1 MDQKKELHTDEFMI
15 SFSREMNLCKKTIQK
30 IKKSLDILERKHGK
44 STAQFMKELE
54 SGTLPSID
62 ELQDDYEAWK
72 SSYSSLQRWEEL
84 EKQYQEAYDMTKH

>member
-1 MDQKKELHTDEFMI
+1 MDKELHTDEFMI

-30 IKKSLDILERKHGK
+30 IRKSLDILERKHGK

-54 SGTLPSID
+54 SGSLPSGT

-72 SSYSSLQRWEEL
+72 SSYASLQRWEQLVKE
-84 EKQYQEAYDMTKH
+84 YQEAYDMTKH